1 MVAAVLTY
9 FHPAT
14 MPVPLALL
22 MLLPGV
28 PSLLD
33 LAKIV
38 GLPLLM
44 LLTARFITRRD
55 KARDEATAL
64 LAKAGQETSNER
76 KVWREARLAAEK
88 TNADAITKEHADRI
102 FWQLENAADWARVVK
117 ILTEF
122 ADVQRQIAVM
132 ATTTTHHGAEIQRLH
147 QRLEEN
153 AKHLAEFI
161 LRHVRPSA

>member
-1 MVAAVLTY
+1 
-9 FHPAT
+9 
-14 MPVPLALL
+14 
-22 MLLPGV
+22 MLPPGV
-28 PSLLD
+28 FSLMD

-64 LAKAGQETSNER
+64 LAKAGQETATER
-76 KVWREARLAAEK
+76 RLWREGVITSIK
-88 TNADAITKEHADRI
+88 TNTADITKEHADRV

-122 ADVQRQIAVM
+122 AEAQRQIAVL
-132 ATTTTHHGAEIQRLH
+132 ATTTTHHGAEIQRLN